1 MSEALKKRLARDVIA
16 EEIAEYRKVAR
27 FSLHLGLAG
36 AASSQYLT
44 QSRSR

>member
-1 MSEALKKRLARDVIA
+1 MSEALEKRLARDVIA
-16 EEIAEYRKVAR
+16 EKSPD
-27 FSLHLGLAG
+27 SLYIWGLTG